1 MYWTSFYLRR
11 YTRACAQLNPHL
23 CATGMD
29 KMKNVSLIMAS
40 CVITVTPLSPP
51 SQICHLWF
59 ITSHK
64 ITSIETKLVQTD
76 NCVSTSTNFANF
88 AAQGEKERLKKIPET
103 TPVYAQ
109 SFQVNEFLVYSIRLH
124 KSCHVETLLLAA
136 NL

>member
-1 MYWTSFYLRR
+1 
-11 YTRACAQLNPHL
+11 
-23 CATGMD
+23 
-29 KMKNVSLIMAS
+29 MKNVSLIMAS

-88 AAQGEKERLKKIPET
+88 AAQAEKERLKKIPET

-109 SFQVNEFLVYSIRLH
+109 SFQVNEFLVYYIRLH
-124 KSCHVETLLLAA
+124 SVKLKRYC
-136 NL
+136 